1 MMLNHESSYIDTV
14 SKMEHFVQSFFSRL
28 IPKLEFE
35 GEDREYIF
43 KTMDEINKKTAMVSE
58 NAAKGNLSR

>member
-1 MMLNHESSYIDTV
+1 MLNHESSYIDTV

-35 GEDREYIF
+35 GEDRGFLY
-43 KTMDEINKKTAMVSE
+43 KTMDEINKKTAMISE
-58 NAAKGNLSR
+58 NAAKENSSQ